1 MSFKLKPIIKRLKER
16 PRSKLYITGYA
27 DIVGDEYYNQKL
39 SERRA
44 VAVYNS
50 MRDNLLDVSDSR
62 IIIKGKGIADP
73 VDSNSTEEGRSRNRR
88 VEVVS
93 PSIDIKN

>member
-1 MSFKLKPIIKRLKER
+1 MKTLDELNLTVPFAFDDAKMPNNISFKLKPIIKRLKER
-16 PRSKLYITGYA
+16 LRSKLYITGYA

-62 IIIKGKGIADP
+62 I
-73 VDSNSTEEGRSRNRR
+73 R
-88 VEVVS
+88 
-93 PSIDIKN
+93 